1 MHCVHIYFICDI
13 HCRCWLSHD
22 NAAFLAFLLPAG
34 ALIVVCIN
42 TLTVI
47 HTFVQ
52 TAVVIEYFYCLYTYI
67 KYVYICVHGQGINV
81 YFILRKYFLFC
92 TL

>member
-1 MHCVHIYFICDI
+1 M
-13 HCRCWLSHD
+13 
-22 NAAFLAFLLPAG
+22 
-34 ALIVVCIN
+34 VCIN

-81 YFILRKYFLFC
+81 YFIIQNVFSILHTSVHYLLYFHSHL
-92 TL
+92 LPLK